1 MERTEQRRSHQL
13 VSSGAGY
20 ALYAVVLVLAVAV
33 LLLWRT
39 TMLALRAALLGESDL
54 TPLLYGAVMALLGFG
69 LFVLTMAAEPY
80 LRSGIRRRQL
90 RRRFARLAVPL
101 AIAWA
106 LGFVLQIV
114 AVALVQC
121 RSRQR
126 AAGSRAPPT
135 DRSGTVY

>member
-13 VSSGAGY
+13 VSSGACS
-20 ALYAVVLVLAVAV
+20 ALSAVVLALAVAV

-39 TMLALRAALLGESDL
+39 TLLALSAALLGASDL
-54 TPLLYGAVMALLGFG
+54 TPLLYGTVMALLGLG

-80 LRSGIRRRQL
+80 LRSGVRRRQL

-101 AIAWA
+101 AIAWG

-114 AVALVQC
+114 AVSLV
-121 RSRQR
+121 R
-126 AAGSRAPPT
+126 
-135 DRSGTVY
+135 